1 MTGRSASRVI
11 HQLTGWLYMSKIV
24 DGADDASTETKN
36 GVPESVVAWKTRF
49 CLFLLANTFSEFM
62 QANILKHSIT

>member
-1 MTGRSASRVI
+1 
-11 HQLTGWLYMSKIV
+11 MSKIV

-36 GVPESVVAWKTRF
+36 GVPESVVAWKKRF

>member
-1 MTGRSASRVI
+1 
-11 HQLTGWLYMSKIV
+11 MSKIV